1 MISYLSKAAR
11 NVYRRAM
18 PKGTMLYK
26 TGEQLRVNQMSCG
39 RVFTGPYA
47 RVETL
52 SKLHRKTCP
61 QCKAAIER
69 GVVSIVVNSSVPKDA
84 SDLKQLMASSKGVG
98 ELVKV

>member
-1 MISYLSKAAR
+1 MYTSAR
-11 NVYRRAM
+11 CQ
-18 PKGTMLYK
+18 KELLY
-26 TGEQLRVNQMSCG
+26 TRQEQLRVKQMSCG